1 MGSMPAYSPLAQTLA
16 DSLTQSLHL
25 ERPPVAVC
33 FADSIPAGVKQFT
46 GTVPAGCRFWQEA
59 QSQVFSTVPS
69 NHDLCGIGI
78 YTHNLE
84 ASPAAQKDLG
94 DALKVFADLGYVRE
108 QDIPMIP
115 VLKNRPQAVIY
126 GPLSQVPLPPDVVL
140 LFVNAD
146 QTLVLSEASQQLE
159 GGLPPAMG
167 RPACAVVPQALNNNQ
182 TALSLGCCGARAYLD
197 ILTPGVAVYAI
208 PGKKLE
214 AFTER
219 VAALANANAVLT
231 SFHELRRKAVEA
243 GGHPSVQESLAAMS

>member
-1 MGSMPAYSPLAQTLA
+1 MDRMPSYPSLAQTLT
-16 DSLTQSLHL
+16 DSLHL

-33 FADSIPAGVKQFT
+33 FADAIPSSVKQFT

-59 QSQVFSTVPS
+59 QSGVFATVPS
-69 NHDLCGIGI
+69 QHDLCGIGI

-197 ILTPGVAVYAI
+197 VLTPGVAVYAI
-208 PGKKLE
+208 PGSKLE

-219 VAALANANAVLT
+219 VAALAKANAVLS
-231 SFHELRRKAVEA
+231 SFHQLRRKTVEA

>member
-1 MGSMPAYSPLAQTLA
+1 MGPMPNYPSLAQV
-16 DSLTQSLHL
+16 LTQSLHL
-25 ERPPVAVC
+25 ERPPIAIC
-33 FADSIPAGVKQFT
+33 FADAVPSGVKQFS
-46 GTVPAGCRFWQEA
+46 GSVPAGCRFWQEA
-59 QSQVFSTVPS
+59 QNGVFATVPS
-69 NHDLCGIGI
+69 NHDLCGIGM

-219 VAALANANAVLT
+219 VAALAKANVILSA
-231 SFHELRRKAVEA
+231 FHTLRRKAVDA
-243 GGHPSVQESLAAMS
+243 GGHPSVQESLAAMG

>member
-1 MGSMPAYSPLAQTLA
+1 MYHESMPSYPALAQTLT
-16 DSLTQSLHL
+16 DSLHL

-33 FADSIPAGVKQFT
+33 FADAVPSGVKQFT
-46 GTVPAGCRFWQEA
+46 GSVPAGCRFWQEA
-59 QSQVFSTVPS
+59 QSGVFATVPS
-69 NHDLCGIGI
+69 DHDLCGIGI

-108 QDIPMIP
+108 QDIPLIP

-219 VAALANANAVLT
+219 VAALAKANAVLT
-231 SFHELRRKAVEA
+231 AFHTLRRKAVEA